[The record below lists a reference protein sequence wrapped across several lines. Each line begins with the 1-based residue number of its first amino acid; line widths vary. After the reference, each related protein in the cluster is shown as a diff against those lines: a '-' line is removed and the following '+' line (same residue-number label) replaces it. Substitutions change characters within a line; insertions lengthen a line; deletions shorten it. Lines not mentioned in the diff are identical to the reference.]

1 MVNNLV
7 RLLLLLTTTT
17 VLIILVQLMMNNVG
31 GTNDWCGGYLRL
43 TPSAPLLVL
52 IVPVSTGEGG
62 GGGYQLLPVKGT
74 VSITTQGVRCQSA
87 SCSNIGGRSRGG
99 VKRILGHWSST
110 PINRRNS
117 SAFFPPPSPG
127 RSTKAPGRDSDLFES
142 SFLLTTTTNASESI
156 N

>member
-31 GTNDWCGGYLRL
+31 GTNDWCRGYLRL

-52 IVPVSTGEGG
+52 IVRGR
-62 GGGYQLLPVKGT
+62 GGGYQQLPVKGT

-87 SCSNIGGRSRGG
+87 SCSNNGGRSRGG

-127 RSTKAPGRDSDLFES
+127 RSTKAPGQDSDLFES